1 MLLVSAE
8 AEVSGPPV
16 VFIQRKD
23 AIPKPHPSPRHTQT
37 PAKKQETK
45 AGGRVLKEREG
56 GKWGEG
62 EGKRKETG
70 RERQTDG
77 WTSQPAVPTGRS
89 YTSCFSTLT
98 PAQAMAELSATFAE
112 KGETEERDG
121 GQRAG
126 TGGQEYMSFPMVRR
140 ALGPGIC
147 TSDL

>member
-1 MLLVSAE
+1 M
-8 AEVSGPPV
+8 
-16 VFIQRKD
+16 
-23 AIPKPHPSPRHTQT
+23 
-37 PAKKQETK
+37 
-45 AGGRVLKEREG
+45 LKEREG
-56 GKWGEG
+56 GKRGEG
-62 EGKRKETG
+62 EGERKETG

-89 YTSCFSTLT
+89 YVSCFSTLT

-126 TGGQEYMSFPMVRR
+126 TGGQGHMSFPMVRR
-140 ALGPGIC
+140 VLGPGIC